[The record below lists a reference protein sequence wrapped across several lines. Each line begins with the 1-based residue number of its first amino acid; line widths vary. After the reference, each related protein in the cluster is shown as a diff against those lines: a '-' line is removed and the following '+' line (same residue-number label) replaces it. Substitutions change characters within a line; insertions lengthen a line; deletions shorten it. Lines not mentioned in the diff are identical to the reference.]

1 MKARLSP
8 LQKQSVAHEAF
19 LQALILED
27 QGQAQYA
34 LEALLSTL
42 YYDDSDRWLL
52 LRTAQ
57 RMRDLRR
64 SADAIPLVKKALAM
78 PGAGAEDWELLAGL
92 WLDGNR
98 TDSARMAL
106 SKALEIDPDSRHAL
120 VGVAVLAEKEG
131 RPLDAAS
138 GFARLALVSEN
149 PEPFAQKAYQIWGRA
164 GRRDSILSLSRGL
177 WARNRGLR
185 DGLIAS
191 ELLARQKDPSWKAL
205 LDSLEPDDDSLRLP
219 LHRIRCSWM
228 AGEADST
235 RELVHLYLRTT
246 DAGADLP
253 LIGAVQFEDDSG
265 QVLESML
272 LSLHG
277 SDPSWRIPL
286 TLGTLHLSRGRK
298 DSAATWLDLALYRD
312 STRTISWLRRCALE
326 VGTDSSQ
333 RLVQLSRAFVRHC
346 PREPQARWLLVQGLG
361 RLAEARLHS
370 KPWESV
376 PADSEPEATL
386 LRLEA
391 LAHLQ
396 TLETLDTARGSVSFE
411 KAALLERLG
420 RFRESDSLLRGI
432 IAKDSTNH
440 IAMNYLGYVL
450 ADRNQNLDEAA
461 FLIGRAL
468 QLAPDNGAYL
478 DSRAWLEFRQG
489 RYEAALKSVN
499 AAMEAHRNDE
509 VILEHRARIL
519 EALGRTQDAL
529 RDWTLLSER
538 VPDYRNAQDALQRLS
553 PAPRSPLP

>member
-27 QGQAQYA
+27 QGQAPYA
-34 LEALLSTL
+34 LEALLSAL

-57 RMRDLRR
+57 RLRDLRR

-120 VGVAVLAEKEG
+120 IGVAVLAEKEG

-138 GFARLALVSEN
+138 GYARLALVSEN
-149 PEPFAQKAYQIWGRA
+149 PDPFAQKAYQIWGRA
-164 GRRDSILSLSRGL
+164 GRNDSILALSRSL
-177 WARNRGLR
+177 WTRNRGLR

-191 ELLARQKDPSWKAL
+191 ELLARQKAPDWKPI

-228 AGEADST
+228 AGEADSA
-235 RELVHLYLRTT
+235 RELVHLFLRTT
-246 DAGADLP
+246 APDADLA
-253 LIGAVQFEDDSG
+253 LIGAVRFEDDSG
-265 QVLESML
+265 QALEGML
-272 LSLHG
+272 LSLHRH
-277 SDPSWRIPL
+277 DPSWRIPL
-286 TLGTLHLSRGRK
+286 ALGTLYLSQGRK
-298 DSAATWLDLALYRD
+298 DTAATWLDLAVGRD
-312 STRTISWLRRCALE
+312 STRSVSWLRRCALE
-326 VGTDSSQ
+326 VGPDSSQ
-333 RLVQLSRAFVRHC
+333 QLVQLSRAFVRHC

-361 RLAEARLHS
+361 RLAESRLRS

-391 LAHLQ
+391 LAHLE
-396 TLETLDTARGSVSFE
+396 TLQTLDTARGSVAFE

-420 RFRESDSLLRGI
+420 RFRESDSLLRAIVAG
-432 IAKDSTNH
+432 DSTNH
-440 IAMNYLGYVL
+440 VAMNYLGYVL
-450 ADRNQNLDEAA
+450 ADRNERLDEAA
-461 FLIGRAL
+461 LLIGRAL
-468 QLAPDNGAYL
+468 QLSPGNGAYL

-489 RYEAALKSVN
+489 RLEEALKSVN
-499 AAMEAHRNDE
+499 TAMEAHRNDE

-519 EALGRTQDAL
+519 EALGRPQDAL
-529 RDWTLLSER
+529 RDWTLLTER
-538 VPDYRNAQDALQRLS
+538 VPDYRTAQDALRRLS
-553 PAPRSPLP
+553 PAPRSPQP